1 MRSTILGFGRSFVV
15 VLAVG
20 AAGGAGCGGG
30 GGGPRTGGAGASGAA
45 GTVGGAGTS
54 GAAGSAGSAATMGG
68 AGTSG
73 AAGTVG
79 GAGTT
84 GAGATTGAAGT
95 TGVGGVAGTM
105 GITGAGGSTT
115 GGAGRGGT
123 TGAGGV
129 AGTTGV
135 GGQGGAAGRGGT
147 TGAAGRGGTGGAGGM
162 AGGTAGTTGAAGSTA
177 AVGVACTG
185 TAPWVT
191 TGTAA
196 VNLTVNAGSRGA
208 AWSRF
213 YEGAVATDH
222 ANTILTTAYGRNIQ
236 GALKKGH
243 DQAGFRYARF
253 HGIFND
259 DIGVYS
265 EPGGTPTYNWSRL
278 DQVYDAVIAAGMRPF
293 VEVSFTPRALATNTA
308 QNLNSLW
315 YNNMSPNIS
324 QPRDWTRWQ
333 TLMAEFVR
341 HLESRY
347 GAAEVRNNWYFEV
360 WNEASWMYAP
370 GPSAYNELYRNT
382 VTGLLQGDAQLKVGG
397 PADTGGNSP
406 YAIPSLIDFARTNS
420 LKLDFIS
427 FHRYG
432 DDGGAMVSDANGMV
446 SYHNTMIVDM
456 LKTKT
461 FTGELWNTEFGPS
474 YMPHVARDN
483 ESSASFIAK
492 LMHLIGTDA
501 TRAAPNGYGYW
512 ALSDLYEEI
521 DTGTAR
527 AYREGNYGLLLKGDP
542 AITESF
548 DVPKPA
554 FNAFRVLHLMGANQ
568 LPVTGGSAADSQ
580 VNAAATISAD
590 GQSVQVLV
598 YNHVAGGA
606 ANSSTSSLVSLTV
619 NGIPFASSGSLRVRH
634 YMIDRT
640 HSNSYQTWVTQGKP
654 AAPSQAQWVS
664 LRDTGELCSYS
675 ATQTATGG
683 TWTVRYPQNVYGVS
697 LFVLSP

>member
-1 MRSTILGFGRSFVV
+1 TG
-15 VLAVG
+15 VG
-20 AAGGAGCGGG
+20 AT
-30 GGGPRTGGAGASGAA
+30 TGGAGTG
-45 GTVGGAGTS
+45 
-54 GAAGSAGSAATMGG
+54 GSAGS
-68 AGTSG
+68 
-73 AAGTVG
+73 V
-79 GAGTT
+79 
-84 GAGATTGAAGT
+84 
-95 TGVGGVAGTM
+95 
-105 GITGAGGSTT
+105 GST
-115 GGAGRGGT
+115 GNAGRGGT
-123 TGAGGV
+123 TGTGGI
-129 AGTTGV
+129 AGTSAAGTG
-135 GGQGGAAGRGGT
+135 GSTGNAGRGGT
-147 TGAAGRGGTGGAGGM
+147 TGAAGRGGTGGA
-162 AGGTAGTTGAAGSTA
+162 AGGTAGTTGAAGSTVG
-177 AVGVACTG
+177 VGVACTG
-185 TAPWVT
+185 TSPWVT
-191 TGTAA
+191 TGTPA

-213 YEGAVATDH
+213 HEGAVATDH

-265 EPGGTPTYNWSRL
+265 EPGGTATYNWTRL
-278 DQVYDAVIAAGMRPF
+278 DQVYDAIVAAGMRPF

-308 QNLNSLW
+308 QNLASLW

-324 QPRDWTRWQ
+324 QPKDWTRWQ

-341 HLESRY
+341 HIETRY
-347 GAAEVRNNWYFEV
+347 GAAEVRNNWYFEI

-432 DDGGAMVSDANGMV
+432 DDGGGTVSDANGMV
-446 SYHNTMIVDM
+446 TYHNTTIVDM
-456 LKTKT
+456 VKSKN
-461 FTGELWNTEFGPS
+461 FTGEIWNTEFGPS
-474 YMPHVARDN
+474 YMPHIARDN

-501 TRAAPNGYGYW
+501 TRAPPAGYGYW

-568 LPVTGGSAADSQ
+568 LPVTGGNTADAQ
-580 VNAAATISAD
+580 VNAAATIAAD

-598 YNHVAGGA
+598 YNHAAGGT
-606 ANSSTSSLVSLTV
+606 ANSASSSLVSLTV
-619 NGIPFASSGSLRVRH
+619 NNLPFASSGSLHVRQ

-640 HSNSYQTWVTQGKP
+640 HSNSYQTWVSQGKP
-654 AAPSQAQWVS
+654 AAPSQAQWIS
-664 LRDTGELCSYS
+664 LRDTGELCSYT

-683 TWTVRYPQNVYGVS
+683 TWTVRYPQNMYGVS
-697 LFVLSP
+697 LFVLTP

>member
-1 MRSTILGFGRSFVV
+1 MRSTISGFGRSFLI
-15 VLAVG
+15 VLA
-20 AAGGAGCGGG
+20 AAGCSSGGG
-30 GGGPRTGGAGASGAA
+30 GGS
-45 GTVGGAGTS
+45 GGAGTS
-54 GAAGSAGSAATMGG
+54 GT
-68 AGTSG
+68 
-73 AAGTVG
+73 
-79 GAGTT
+79 
-84 GAGATTGAAGT
+84 AGASGTTGAAGT
-95 TGVGGVAGTM
+95 TGSAGTSGGAGTTGASGTTGVAGATGVAGT
-105 GITGAGGSTT
+105 TGAGGTT
-115 GGAGRGGT
+115 GVAGTGGAAGAAGRGGT
-123 TGAGGV
+123 TGTGGV
-129 AGTTGV
+129 AGTTGA
-135 GGQGGAAGRGGT
+135 GGQAGVGGRGGT
-147 TGAAGRGGTGGAGGM
+147 TGAAGRGGTTGVAGTT
-162 AGGTAGTTGAAGSTA
+162 GTAGTTGAAGSTA

-324 QPRDWTRWQ
+324 QPKDWTRWQ

-501 TRAAPNGYGYW
+501 TRAPPNGYGYW

-568 LPVTGGSAADSQ
+568 LPVTGGSTADSQ

-598 YNHVAGGA
+598 YNHVAGCA